1 MKIRS
6 LALCFFAAV
15 PLQRRAVEKD
25 ATVVSDALGRP
36 VKFVASLIATCALVV
51 LAGCAAGPHLHIN
64 NAILN
69 GGKYELGPEMR
80 NRHMIATVGFDEA
93 FTRDYSRVTKNILY
107 VQGIVEGTPEYQY
120 RVVLLTMGQ
129 IKGLAW
135 YADGEYLWMTGALVP
150 DHVGRLKAYDLVEF
164 RQVTGNR
171 SMENFSKTGEGNV
184 IVKVL
189 CRKADPAFEKCKAAL
204 PQLGKFGPSGDT
216 GIPYPA
222 SVKGYGH
229 SFTSAYDPSGA
240 LTRSIGEFFPKA
252 P

>member
-1 MKIRS
+1 M
-6 LALCFFAAV
+6 
-15 PLQRRAVEKD
+15 
-25 ATVVSDALGRP
+25 
-36 VKFVASLIATCALVV
+36 
-51 LAGCAAGPHLHIN
+51 
-64 NAILN
+64 NAIVN

-80 NRHMIATVGFDEA
+80 NRHMIATVGYDEA
-93 FTRDYSRVTKNILY
+93 FAGSYGRVTKNILY

-120 RVVLLTMGQ
+120 RSVLLTMGQ

-135 YADGEYLWMTGALVP
+135 YADGEYMWITGAMVP
-150 DHVGRLKAYDLVEF
+150 DDVGRLKAYDLVEF

-189 CRKADPAFEKCKAAL
+189 CRRADADFDKCKAAL
-204 PQLGKFGPSGDT
+204 PQLGKYGPQGDT

-222 SVKGYGH
+222 SVKGYGL
-229 SFTSAYDPSGA
+229 SFTPAYDSKGTP
-240 LTRSIGEFFPKA
+240 TRPIGEYVPKA